1 MKIAILSNVT
11 VDLLAGMLAKS
22 AEVYL
27 AAGFD
32 TWQQE
37 MIMPTSGL
45 CESRPDSVAVLLHA
59 NAYADAWR
67 AKGDGESIIDGWL
80 EAIGS
85 FSRRFPTTP
94 VFVSSIDVCNLK
106 CRYGSETR
114 LDEYFENYLIERIEE
129 TRAKGYNVYLLP
141 VKDVVAELGRRNFYS
156 AKMWYYGAM
165 PYSMKALAALNELIA
180 RYANAAKGAK
190 KKCLALDLD
199 NTLWGGVVG
208 EDGADALIFADVKEG
223 ARYKDAQRLIKKMKE
238 QGVLLAILSKN
249 NPEDVEQ
256 AFNRP
261 DMVLKRDDFVAEA
274 INWEPKCEN
283 VKRMAK
289 TLNLGLDSFVF
300 LDDNPAEREQMKAEC
315 PEVATVDFPTD
326 TSALPETIAKIY
338 DDYFFALDVT
348 SEDVQKTAMYRAEK
362 QRKVERESAVSVE
375 SFLQRLEM
383 TMEVHLM
390 KEDELKRVTQ
400 LVNKTNQFNVTTQRY
415 GEEEIQRLGASDR
428 SDVVVVHMAD
438 KYGDQ
443 GLVAVIIL
451 RYDEKNATID
461 SFLMSCRVM
470 GREAEME
477 IMATVKKFL
486 QKKGIA
492 LLRAI
497 YRKTAKNAPV
507 AELFEKFGFELTESS
522 DTEKRY
528 RINVDALPNKTNVF
542 KEVVVQL

>member
-1 MKIAILSNVT
+1 
-11 VDLLAGMLAKS
+11 
-22 AEVYL
+22 
-27 AAGFD
+27 
-32 TWQQE
+32 
-37 MIMPTSGL
+37 
-45 CESRPDSVAVLLHA
+45 
-59 NAYADAWR
+59 
-67 AKGDGESIIDGWL
+67 
-80 EAIGS
+80 
-85 FSRRFPTTP
+85 
-94 VFVSSIDVCNLK
+94 
-106 CRYGSETR
+106 
-114 LDEYFENYLIERIEE
+114 
-129 TRAKGYNVYLLP
+129 
-141 VKDVVAELGRRNFYS
+141 
-156 AKMWYYGAM
+156 
-165 PYSMKALAALNELIA
+165 
-180 RYANAAKGAK
+180 
-190 KKCLALDLD
+190 
-199 NTLWGGVVG
+199 
-208 EDGADALIFADVKEG
+208 
-223 ARYKDAQRLIKKMKE
+223 
-238 QGVLLAILSKN
+238 
-249 NPEDVEQ
+249 
-256 AFNRP
+256 
-261 DMVLKRDDFVAEA
+261 
-274 INWEPKCEN
+274 
-283 VKRMAK
+283 
-289 TLNLGLDSFVF
+289 
-300 LDDNPAEREQMKAEC
+300 
-315 PEVATVDFPTD
+315 
-326 TSALPETIAKIY
+326 
-338 DDYFFALDVT
+338 
-348 SEDVQKTAMYRAEK
+348 
-362 QRKVERESAVSVE
+362 
-375 SFLQRLEM
+375 M